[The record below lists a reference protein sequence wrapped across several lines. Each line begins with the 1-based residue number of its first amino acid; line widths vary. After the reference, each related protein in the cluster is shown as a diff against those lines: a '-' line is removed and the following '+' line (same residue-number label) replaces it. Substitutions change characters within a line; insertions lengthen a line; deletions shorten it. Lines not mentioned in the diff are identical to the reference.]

1 MIRIYNQKECPVCGE
16 IYDSSHNFCSNHDDR
31 VKLVYTKDLVKV
43 CPECGMKF
51 TKDDNFCSQHEE
63 LIELVNIDDLVKQ
76 CRACGAKYPEDY
88 NYCVRCDFDEPLEEI
103 REPVKIKDIKTHPN
117 KYYNFKQHS
126 NNFEEIDEL
135 LSQSNIDKLTNFD
148 LSESQFDEI
157 ITNIEDTYKEVLFE
171 LIETYRIDFDSL
183 TPLEKLILFAKS
195 FVKTEFKDGGR
206 GLGHF
211 EFNEIYIDDRPTDA
225 LQITTII
232 HELSHFLLA
241 EILEQV
247 VSLLLDSNKTD
258 ALEAFVCYKLIYSDF
273 NYLVDEYCAHT
284 VEGRFAIYGYQDYGS
299 FKSILLN
306 FLEDNSEE
314 YVDIARQIG
323 NTFALYIKKI
333 MSSFID
339 DDLREDIK
347 KEFLKL
353 NEPPKYSD
361 LKYETSD
368 LLVWEGFSK
377 AIKIILTESIEDI
390 NMNSESMDKLKKYK
404 VNFGENNQES

>member
-1 MIRIYNQKECPVCGE
+1 
-16 IYDSSHNFCSNHDDR
+16 
-31 VKLVYTKDLVKV
+31 
-43 CPECGMKF
+43 MKF